1 MVYETFTSWR
11 DTRRSKPGDLMER
24 AVFDRM
30 AELDQDHWW
39 FIARRR
45 ILAALI
51 ERVVQPPRKARVLEV
66 GCGTGHNLA
75 MLGKYGALD
84 ASELDDCAR
93 ALASKR
99 LGREI
104 KCARLP
110 DLSMFERGAYD
121 LVALLDVLE
130 HVPDDVASLKAIL
143 KRLNPGGALLL
154 TVPANPWMWSAHD
167 VAHHHFRRY
176 SKRELV
182 RVIRE
187 AGFEVQLLSFFNTL
201 LFPLVA
207 AARIAGKITR
217 KESADDSL
225 PGATVNAMLQK
236 VFGLEA
242 GMVGRTPM
250 PFGVSLVAVVR
261 RPA

>member
-1 MVYETFTSWR
+1 
-11 DTRRSKPGDLMER
+11 MER

-45 ILAALI
+45 ILAEVI
-51 ERVVQPPRKARVLEV
+51 ERVAKPPKKARVLEV
-66 GCGTGHNLA
+66 GCGTGHNLP
-75 MLGKYGALD
+75 MLGRFGKLEAC
-84 ASELDDCAR
+84 ELDDCAR

-104 KCARLP
+104 KSARLP
-110 DLSMFERGAYD
+110 DLSMFERDSYD

-143 KRLNPGGALLL
+143 RRLKPGGALVL

-176 SKRELV
+176 SKRELA
-182 RVIRE
+182 RVIGE

-207 AARIAGKITR
+207 AARVLGKVMR
-217 KESADDSL
+217 KDSADDSL
-225 PGATVNAMLQK
+225 PSAPVNALLEK
-236 VFGLEA
+236 VFGLET
-242 GMVGRTPM
+242 GMVGRVPM
-250 PFGVSLVAVVR
+250 PFGVSLVAVLR
-261 RPA
+261 RPAN

>member
-1 MVYETFTSWR
+1 
-11 DTRRSKPGDLMER
+11 MER

-45 ILAALI
+45 ILKTLI
-51 ERVVQPPRKARVLEV
+51 GRVVRPPKKARILEI

-75 MLGKYGALD
+75 MLKAFGRVE
-84 ASELDDCAR
+84 ASELDACAR

-99 LGREI
+99 LPGKVKEA
-104 KCARLP
+104 KLP
-110 DLSMFERGAYD
+110 DVSMFERNGYD
-121 LVALLDVLE
+121 LIALLDVLE
-130 HVPDDVASLKAIL
+130 HVPDDLASLRAIHRRL
-143 KRLNPGGALLL
+143 KPGGALLM

-176 SKRELV
+176 TKKQLEELFL
-182 RVIRE
+182 RS
-187 AGFEVQLLSFFNTL
+187 GLEVQLLSNFNTL

-207 AARIAGKITR
+207 AARVVGKITR
-217 KESADDSL
+217 KQSADDKL
-225 PGATVNAMLQK
+225 PSPAVNAALDRI
-236 VFGLEA
+236 FGLEA
-242 GMVGRTPM
+242 VLLGRVPM

>member
-1 MVYETFTSWR
+1 
-11 DTRRSKPGDLMER
+11 MER

-45 ILAALI
+45 ILASLI
-51 ERVVQPPRKARVLEV
+51 ERLVKPPKKARVLEV
-66 GCGTGHNLA
+66 GCGTGHNLK
-75 MLGKYGALD
+75 MLGKYGALE
-84 ASELDDCAR
+84 ACELDDCAR
-93 ALASKR
+93 ALAAKR

-104 KCARLP
+104 KSARLP
-110 DLSMFERGAYD
+110 DLSMFERDSYD
-121 LVALLDVLE
+121 VVALLDVLE

-143 KRLNPGGALLL
+143 KRLKPGGALIL
-154 TVPANPWMWSAHD
+154 TVPANPWMCSAHD

-176 SKRELV
+176 SRRELQ
-182 RVIRE
+182 RVVRE
-187 AGFEVQLLSFFNTL
+187 AGFEIQLLSFFNSL

-207 AARIAGKITR
+207 AARVIGKLTR
-217 KESADDSL
+217 KESADDHL
-225 PGATVNAMLQK
+225 PSAPVNAVLEK

-242 GMVGRTPM
+242 GIVGRVPM
-250 PFGVSLVAVVR
+250 PFGVSLIAVLR